1 MDTSEEDR
9 DPTIFSCYDA
19 EFYEELHRELRLLW
33 NELLTDRVFG
43 NGFLQNE
50 NGPDPVTTT
59 DTSFAIDFRNVE
71 MFSARD
77 GDLYLRHPH
86 YPHPVQQPSEPEPE
100 PQPRYNLR
108 PR

>member
-1 MDTSEEDR
+1 MDYTSEEDR
-9 DPTIFSCYDA
+9 GPPPMSRRDA
-19 EFYEELHRELRLLW
+19 GFYEALHRELRLLW

-43 NGFLQNE
+43 NGSLQNE

-71 MFSARD
+71 RFSARN
-77 GDLYLRHPH
+77 GDLYMRHPH
-86 YPHPVQQPSEPEPE
+86 QVHHPSEPEPE

>member
-33 NELLTDRVFG
+33 NELLTDRVFRH
-43 NGFLQNE
+43 GFLQNE

-59 DTSFAIDFRNVE
+59 DTSFAIDFRNME
-71 MFSARD
+71 CFSGRD
-77 GDLYLRHPH
+77 GDLYMRHPH
-86 YPHPVQQPSEPEPE
+86 QVHHPSEPEPE